1 MGRASRQPETDLP
14 ADRREG
20 LTVSVVIPAYNEE
33 ATIAEV
39 LTRVAGRDDVDEV
52 IVVDDGSTDATAGKA
67 ETFADEDP
75 RIRVVRHATNA
86 GKGAAVR
93 TALATASCDIIII
106 QDADLEYDT
115 DDYPKLLSPIKA
127 NRTDVVYG
135 SRVRGGNRGSTLS
148 FFLGGLLLSFLTDLL
163 FAARIT
169 DEPTCYKVFRRRVL
183 RRIRITS
190 TGFEFCPELTAKLLL
205 AGYRIHEVPIAYTP
219 RSKAQGKKIRWS
231 DGVKAIWTLVFL
243 KLTGRIR

>member
-1 MGRASRQPETDLP
+1 
-14 ADRREG
+14 
-20 LTVSVVIPAYNEE
+20 VIPAYNEE
-33 ATIAEV
+33 ATIAEA
-39 LTRVAGRDDVDEV
+39 LARVAARDDVDEV
-52 IVVDDGSTDATAGKA
+52 IVVDDGSTDGTARIA
-67 ETFADEDP
+67 ESFASEDP
-75 RIRVVRHATNA
+75 RIHVARHAANA

-93 TALATASCDIIII
+93 TALARASCDIIII

-115 DDYPKLLSPIKA
+115 DDYARLLAPIRAGK
-127 NRTDVVYG
+127 TDVVYG

-148 FFLGGLLLSFLTDLL
+148 FYLGGLLLSFLTDLL

-219 RSKAQGKKIRWS
+219 RSKAQGKKIQWS
-231 DGVKAIWTLVFL
+231 DGVRAIWTLVFL
-243 KLTGRIR
+243 RLTGRTR